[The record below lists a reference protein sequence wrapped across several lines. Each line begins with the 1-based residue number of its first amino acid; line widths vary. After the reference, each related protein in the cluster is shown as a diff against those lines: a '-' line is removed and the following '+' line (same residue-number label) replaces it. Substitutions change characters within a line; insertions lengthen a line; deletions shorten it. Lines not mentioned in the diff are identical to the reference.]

1 MTRIKKAKCNRRAPH
16 TAPVKFVDSE
26 APVHTFSLK
35 AGGDVTVIQKTMIEK
50 TMRATP
56 IVRFGLFEVD
66 LRSGELSKSGLKVKL
81 QEKPFQMLAA
91 LLERPGEAVSKE
103 ELREKLWGPDTFVE
117 FNSSLK
123 MAANKLRTALG
134 DSAEK
139 PRFIETLARRGYRVI
154 APVEKNAAAGGAAA
168 SREDRVKLAVL
179 PFYTVGGESGQEF
192 FSEGLTEEITAQL
205 GSLSPQRLGVVARV
219 SAMRCN
225 RTDKGID
232 QIGRELGV
240 DYVLEGNVLHSD
252 CRVRITG
259 GLVQA
264 SDQTYLWTKSYE
276 REISD
281 VLALQR
287 NVAESMAKEIQA
299 VLLPRGVDPSYSLAA
314 A

>member
-1 MTRIKKAKCNRRAPH
+1 
-16 TAPVKFVDSE
+16 V
-26 APVHTFSLK
+26 
-35 AGGDVTVIQKTMIEK
+35 IEK
-50 TMRATP
+50 TTP
-56 IVRFGLFEVD
+56 GTQIVRFGLFEVD

-103 ELREKLWGPDTFVE
+103 ELRERLWGADTFVE

-134 DSAEK
+134 DSAGK

-154 APVEKNAAAGGAAA
+154 APVEKHAPVGAAAA

-179 PFYTVGGESGQEF
+179 PFYCMGGESGQEF
-192 FSEGLTEEITAQL
+192 FSEGLTDEITAQL
-205 GSLSPQRLGVVARV
+205 GSLSPQRLGVVARA
-219 SAMRCN
+219 SAMRYKH
-225 RTDKGID
+225 TDKGID
-232 QIGRELGV
+232 QIGQELGV
-240 DYVLEGNVLHSD
+240 DLVLEGNVLHSD
-252 CRVRITG
+252 HRLRITG
-259 GLVQA
+259 GLVQV

-281 VLALQR
+281 AMALQR
-287 NVAESMAKEIQA
+287 DVAESMAKEIQV
-299 VLLPRGVDPSYSLAA
+299 VLLPQGVDPSYSLAA

>member
-1 MTRIKKAKCNRRAPH
+1 MSITYGS
-16 TAPVKFVDSE
+16 SE
-26 APVHTFSLK
+26 IRGLGSAGLSRSAE
-35 AGGDVTVIQKTMIEK
+35 AGGEVTVIEK
-50 TMRATP
+50 TMAATQ

-81 QEKPFQMLAA
+81 KEKPFQMLAA

-134 DSAEK
+134 DSAGK

-154 APVEKNAAAGGAAA
+154 APVEKDVALGAAAA
-168 SREDRVKLAVL
+168 SREARVKLAVL
-179 PFYTVGGESGQEF
+179 PFYTMGGESGQEL
-192 FSEGLTEEITAQL
+192 FSEGLTDEITAQL
-205 GSLSPQRLGVVARV
+205 GSLSPQRLGVVARA
-219 SAMRCN
+219 SAMKYKHA
-225 RTDKGID
+225 DKGID
-232 QIGRELGV
+232 QIGQELGV

-252 CRVRITG
+252 HRVRITG
-259 GLVQA
+259 GLVQV

-281 VLALQR
+281 VMAGEGKRGEALGEGKPGFFFSQKA
-287 NVAESMAKEIQA
+287 NPPIFS
-299 VLLPRGVDPSYSLAA
+299 PRAQG
-314 A
+314 

>member
-1 MTRIKKAKCNRRAPH
+1 M
-16 TAPVKFVDSE
+16 
-26 APVHTFSLK
+26 
-35 AGGDVTVIQKTMIEK
+35 QKPMP
-50 TMRATP
+50 ATQ

-66 LRSGELSKSGLKVKL
+66 LRSGELSKRGLKVKL

-134 DSAEK
+134 DSAGK

-154 APVEKNAAAGGAAA
+154 APVEKDVAVGAAAA

-179 PFYTVGGESGQEF
+179 PFYNMGGESGQEF
-192 FSEGLTEEITAQL
+192 FSEGLTDEITAQL
-205 GSLSPQRLGVVARV
+205 GSLSPQRLGVVARA
-219 SAMRCN
+219 SAMKYKH
-225 RTDKGID
+225 TDKGID
-232 QIGRELGV
+232 QIGQELGV
-240 DYVLEGNVLHSD
+240 DYILEGNVLHSD
-252 CRVRITG
+252 RRVRITG
-259 GLVQA
+259 GLVQV

-281 VLALQR
+281 AMALQR
-287 NVAESMAKEIQA
+287 DVAESMAKEIQV
-299 VLLPRGVDPSYSLAA
+299 VLLPQGVDSPYSLAA

>member
-1 MTRIKKAKCNRRAPH
+1 MSIAYGS
-16 TAPVKFVDSE
+16 SE
-26 APVHTFSLK
+26 IRGLGSAGLSRSAE
-35 AGGDVTVIQKTMIEK
+35 AGGEVTVIEK
-50 TMRATP
+50 TMAATQ

-134 DSAEK
+134 DSAGK

-154 APVEKNAAAGGAAA
+154 APVEKDVALGAAAA

-179 PFYTVGGESGQEF
+179 PFYTMGGESGQEL
-192 FSEGLTEEITAQL
+192 FSEGLTDEITARL
-205 GSLSPQRLGVVARV
+205 GSLSPQRLGVVARA
-219 SAMRCN
+219 SAMRYKH
-225 RTDKGID
+225 TDKGID
-232 QIGRELGV
+232 QIGQELGV
-240 DYVLEGNVLHSD
+240 DYVLEGNVLHSG
-252 CRVRITG
+252 RRLRITG
-259 GLVQA
+259 GLIQV
-264 SDQTYLWTKSYE
+264 SDQTYLWAKSYE
-276 REISD
+276 HEMSD

-287 NVAESMAKEIQA
+287 KVAESMAKEIQ
-299 VLLPRGVDPSYSLAA
+299 VVFLPQGAHPSYSLAA